1 MHPVLKKILDPP
13 LTLALRK
20 PCYSRADTLIIQE
33 AVESPVKLTD
43 VRLKQA
49 PGIRTLSLAVT
60 NIRTLLKLPI
70 AQFER
75 HLLTFR
81 HQFKRFH
88 LFLQMCIYGIPHH
101 SISQGSLILVA
112 PRYYGLSP
120 VRVLTE
126 GLKVAAIT
134 GVD

>member
-1 MHPVLKKILDPP
+1 M
-13 LTLALRK
+13 
-20 PCYSRADTLIIQE
+20 DTLIIQE

-75 HLLTFR
+75 HVLTFR

-88 LFLQMCIYGIPHH
+88 LILQMCIYGIPHH

-120 VRVLTE
+120 VRVLTQ